1 MWTAVF
7 VRPGS
12 LVKHVFGLQTVLGN
26 VESRITAHL
35 RILRVEIL
43 ILPVFN
49 SDESRKTETAY
60 DFSNKNN
67 VRRRTLITS
76 SSRHIHSNK
85 STECISRNV
94 FVQL

>member
-12 LVKHVFGLQTVLGN
+12 LVKHAFGLQAVLGN

-43 ILPVFN
+43 ILSVFN
-49 SDESRKTETAY
+49 SDGEKQL
-60 DFSNKNN
+60 KQP
-67 VRRRTLITS
+67 VTS
-76 SSRHIHSNK
+76 K
-85 STECISRNV
+85 LA
-94 FVQL
+94 F

>member
-12 LVKHVFGLQTVLGN
+12 LVKLAFGLQAVLGN

-43 ILPVFN
+43 ILPVFD
-49 SDESRKTETAY
+49 SDGEKAAKT
-60 DFSNKNN
+60 
-67 VRRRTLITS
+67 TS
-76 SSRHIHSNK
+76 DL
-85 STECISRNV
+85 EISFKAN
-94 FVQL
+94 